1 MCIADG
7 WTFLCWWLQE
17 FARQYD
23 FPVVS
28 IPPFVCFNVSN
39 ATASTIPPKIV
50 FHLQSVSGAELVDFV
65 LHGENVLLAS
75 PETGVLCLSI
85 LLGLPGFPLIIGNTA
100 QADHEMVFDR
110 ANRQI
115 GWASTKCT

>member
-1 MCIADG
+1 MCG
-7 WTFLCWWLQE
+7 WLQE

-28 IPPFVCFNVSN
+28 IPPFVCFDVSS

-50 FHLQSVSGAELVDFV
+50 FHLQSVSGAEPVDFV
-65 LHGENVLLAS
+65 LSLENVIFFYS
-75 PETGVLCLSI
+75 ETVVCLSI
-85 LLGLPGFPLIIGNTA
+85 LFVLPGYPTIIGNIA

-115 GWASTKCT
+115 GWAPTKCT

>member
-1 MCIADG
+1 MCG
-7 WTFLCWWLQE
+7 WLQE

-28 IPPFVCFNVSN
+28 IPPFVCFDVSN

-50 FHLQSVSGAELVDFV
+50 FHLQSVCGAELVDFV
-65 LHGENVLLAS
+65 LYGENVLLPS
-75 PETGVLCLSI
+75 TETGVLCLSI
-85 LLGLPGFPLIIGNTA
+85 LLVLPGIPIIIGNTE

-110 ANRQI
+110 ANREI